1 MPEQTAYNTGNPF
14 KVIKMVNGEDVL
26 CKILEEY
33 KDALVVEYPMSVVK
47 NQIVEQENHI
57 VEHTGLQRWMNF
69 THDKSFLILK
79 EKILSLGDLAP
90 EVTLYYKH
98 ICKKISVEES
108 REPTDEEEAMMKLR
122 DNMETLV
129 EALGNT
135 DVEGGDANLPSY
147 VFPVDKSKLH
157 YSNNTLY
164 YTPMSSTCQG

>member
-1 MPEQTAYNTGNPF
+1 MESTAYNTGNPF

-47 NQIVEQENHI
+47 NQIVEAENHI

-129 EALGNT
+129 EALGGE
-135 DVEGGDANLPSY
+135 DGDSNLPSS
-147 VFPVDKSKLH
+147 VFPLDKSKLH
-157 YSNNTLY
+157 
-164 YTPMSSTCQG
+164 

>member
-26 CKILEEY
+26 CKVLEEY

-98 ICKKISVEES
+98 ICKRISVEES
-108 REPTDEEEAMMKLR
+108 REPTDEEEAMMKLK

-129 EALGNT
+129 EALGGV
-135 DVEGGDANLPSY
+135 DGDSNLPSGI
-147 VFPVDKSKLH
+147 FPLDKSKLH
-157 YSNNTLY
+157 
-164 YTPMSSTCQG
+164 

>member
-1 MPEQTAYNTGNPF
+1 MDMESTAYNTGNPF

-47 NQIVEQENHI
+47 NQIVEAENHI

-129 EALGNT
+129 EALG
-135 DVEGGDANLPSY
+135 DADGDSNLPSN
-147 VFPVDKSKLH
+147 VFPLDKSKLH
-157 YSNNTLY
+157 
-164 YTPMSSTCQG
+164 

>member
-1 MPEQTAYNTGNPF
+1 MEQTAYNTGNPF

-47 NQIVEQENHI
+47 NQIVEQNDHI

-108 REPTDEEEAMMKLR
+108 REPTDEEEAMMKLK

-129 EALGNT
+129 EALGGE
-135 DVEGGDANLPSY
+135 DGDSNLPSS
-147 VFPVDKSKLH
+147 VFPLDKSKLH
-157 YSNNTLY
+157 
-164 YTPMSSTCQG
+164 

>member
-1 MPEQTAYNTGNPF
+1 MEQTAYNTGNPF

-47 NQIVEQENHI
+47 NQIVEAENHI

-98 ICKKISVEES
+98 ICKRISVEES
-108 REPTDEEEAMMKLR
+108 REPTDEEEAMMKMQ

-129 EALGNT
+129 EALG
-135 DVEGGDANLPSY
+135 DVDGDSNLPSR
-147 VFPVDKSKLH
+147 VFPLDKSKLH
-157 YSNNTLY
+157 
-164 YTPMSSTCQG
+164 

>member
-1 MPEQTAYNTGNPF
+1 MDMEPTAYNTGNPF

-47 NQIVEQENHI
+47 NQIVEAENHI

-98 ICKKISVEES
+98 ICKRILVEES
-108 REPTDEEEAMMKLR
+108 REPTDEEEAMMKLK

-129 EALGNT
+129 EALGGE
-135 DVEGGDANLPSY
+135 DGDSNLPSGI
-147 VFPVDKSKLH
+147 FPLDKSKLH
-157 YSNNTLY
+157 
-164 YTPMSSTCQG
+164 

>member
-1 MPEQTAYNTGNPF
+1 MEQTAYNTGNPF

-47 NQIVEQENHI
+47 NQIVEQNDHI

-129 EALGNT
+129 EALG
-135 DVEGGDANLPSY
+135 DADGDSNLPSGI
-147 VFPVDKSKLH
+147 FPLDKSKLH
-157 YSNNTLY
+157 
-164 YTPMSSTCQG
+164 

>member
-1 MPEQTAYNTGNPF
+1 MEQTAYNTGNPF

-98 ICKKISVEES
+98 ICKRISVEES
-108 REPTDEEEAMMKLR
+108 REPTDEEEAMMKLK

-129 EALGNT
+129 EALGGE
-135 DVEGGDANLPSY
+135 DGDSNLPSR
-147 VFPVDKSKLH
+147 VFPLDKSKLH
-157 YSNNTLY
+157 
-164 YTPMSSTCQG
+164 